1 MSKKSPA
8 KRVPDDAVPERIVIA
23 GAGIG
28 GLATALALS
37 RRGVAS
43 EIFERRDGLSEA
55 GAGIQLGPNATKVL
69 DGLGVLDDVRAF
81 ASEPD
86 YLRVHDGQSGRVLAR
101 MPLGQWMRDRHGAPY
116 LTLHRQDL
124 HQALSHAVQ
133 SVPRI
138 AVSPGREVVSFLNRP
153 DGVDISLRDG
163 TNLAATAL
171 IAADGL
177 WSRLRAQ
184 IAAGAEPEPAGKCA
198 YRTVVPLAALPP
210 LLSANDVHIW
220 LAPGAHIVHYPVRQG
235 SEVAVV
241 VVIDGVA
248 SRESWDS
255 AASVDAL
262 RASPV
267 AGFSGHVRD
276 FIFANHEWRMWPLQ
290 KLAPIERWT
299 NGAAAVLGDAA
310 HPMLPFFAQGGG
322 MAIEDAAVLAKNLAG
337 DGTLPDRLYA
347 YELERKARTNR
358 IVAASNANGRIYH
371 LDGPMAVAR
380 NAVLASVPPALMMR
394 RYDWLYGWTL

>member
-1 MSKKSPA
+1 MSKKRPA
-8 KRVPDDAVPERIVIA
+8 KNIPDDAVPERIVIA

-28 GLATALALS
+28 GLTAALALS

-43 EIFERRDGLSEA
+43 EVFERREALSEA

-69 DGLGVLDDVRAF
+69 AGLGILESVRVF
-81 ASEPD
+81 SSEPD
-86 YLRVHDGQSGRVLAR
+86 HLRVHDGQSGRVLAR
-101 MPLGQWMRDRHGAPY
+101 MPLGQWMRERHGAPY
-116 LTLHRQDL
+116 LTVHRQDL
-124 HQALSHAVQ
+124 HRALSSAIQ
-133 SVPRI
+133 GDPLI
-138 AVSPGREVVSFLNRP
+138 TVSPGRDVVSFLHRP
-153 DGVDISLRDG
+153 DGVDISMG
-163 TNLAATAL
+163 NGECLAATAL

-177 WSRLRAQ
+177 WSKLRAQ
-184 IAAGAEPEPAGKCA
+184 VTPTAAPKPAGKCA

-248 SRESWDS
+248 SHESWNS

-262 RASPV
+262 RASPIS
-267 AGFSGHVRD
+267 GFAAHVRD
-276 FIFANHEWRMWPLQ
+276 FIFANHVWRMWPLQ
-290 KLAPIERWT
+290 KLAPVERWT
-299 NGAAAVLGDAA
+299 NGATALLGDAA

-322 MAIEDAAVLAKNLAG
+322 MAIEDAAVLAKNIAG

-347 YELERKARTNR
+347 YEVERKARVNR
-358 IVAASNANGRIYH
+358 VVTASKTNGRIYH
-371 LDGPMAVAR
+371 LDGPMALAR
-380 NAVLASVPPALMMR
+380 NGVLAAAPPGLMMR
-394 RYDWLYGWTL
+394 RYDWLYGWTA